1 MFVSE
6 SKATVKEKEQLREL
20 VAKVLE
26 RRHNLVPLPEKEGKK
41 WFSRTAADEIMRPQA
56 TLPVVENGMVEEEA
70 VSTEINHKENKK
82 ESKPDSSPKAV
93 LKTKRSKRAVR
104 IFDQGAVAQ
113 MAANSTKSNS
123 DLKKLWAPH
132 LESMR
137 QNDGYRDLPDFKLFL
152 SKSYDPLKELFE
164 NFSPVLNFLR
174 GEMVLNGASKPE
186 AFRITPVLLN
196 GPPGV
201 GKTAF
206 SQALAK
212 ALKLPFVKLAA
223 GGMQHAASLTG
234 TASHWSNSEPGEV
247 FKLISSGK
255 SATAILLFDEA
266 DKLSDRLDCS
276 ILPALLDLLER
287 ESARSYR
294 DECLGLA
301 FDASRL
307 IVLLTSNNI
316 EYMDAALRSRCKIF
330 TIEKPKATQ
339 KRLVI
344 QHEFE
349 QINRTLLKS
358 KRIKLDSETVDKL
371 IRADMD
377 VRVLISTVRASAIKA
392 IESGGRLLTLV
403 EIIES
408 EKSNKKLP
416 IGFV

>member
-1 MFVSE
+1 M
-6 SKATVKEKEQLREL
+6 
-20 VAKVLE
+20 
-26 RRHNLVPLPEKEGKK
+26 
-41 WFSRTAADEIMRPQA
+41 
-56 TLPVVENGMVEEEA
+56 
-70 VSTEINHKENKK
+70 
-82 ESKPDSSPKAV
+82 
-93 LKTKRSKRAVR
+93 
-104 IFDQGAVAQ
+104 
-113 MAANSTKSNS
+113 
-123 DLKKLWAPH
+123 
-132 LESMR
+132 
-137 QNDGYRDLPDFKLFL
+137 
-152 SKSYDPLKELFE
+152 
-164 NFSPVLNFLR
+164 
-174 GEMVLNGASKPE
+174 
-186 AFRITPVLLN
+186 
-196 GPPGV
+196 
-201 GKTAF
+201 
-206 SQALAK
+206 
-212 ALKLPFVKLAA
+212 
-223 GGMQHAASLTG
+223 
-234 TASHWSNSEPGEV
+234 
-247 FKLISSGK
+247 
-255 SATAILLFDEA
+255 
-266 DKLSDRLDCS
+266 
-276 ILPALLDLLER
+276 LDLLER